1 MSPEPVVA
9 GRRLATYIYGTCVGS
24 ELWMTL
30 IIMQGKQIVCSMIR
44 FSRASYDDRGTT
56 GSRCGCS
63 KIGCNLGQRK
73 LVSICRYLRKKK
85 ADGNSNL
92 PSCIDVSISTLLVL
106 VPVRQMQ
113 VNVRSSSVQRW
124 QLPE

>member
-1 MSPEPVVA
+1 
-9 GRRLATYIYGTCVGS
+9 
-24 ELWMTL
+24 
-30 IIMQGKQIVCSMIR
+30 MQGKQIVCSMIR
-44 FSRASYDDRGTT
+44 FSKASYDDRGTT

-63 KIGCNLGQRK
+63 KGCCHLGQRK
-73 LVSICRYLRKKK
+73 LVSICRYLRK

-92 PSCIDVSISTLLVL
+92 PSSIDVSISTLLVL
-106 VPVRQMQ
+106 VPVRHMQ